1 MSGLLLGHRWDR
13 GPPTRTAS
21 PKAGAG
27 GTLRDSGRGPHGCRT
42 LDDRPAGRKG
52 AMRAVDATP
61 GCFVSLRC
69 GYLNRPTVVSDLD
82 LGLERSTDLSVVC
95 SASGDVA
102 KAVGAS

>member
-1 MSGLLLGHRWDR
+1 
-13 GPPTRTAS
+13 
-21 PKAGAG
+21 
-27 GTLRDSGRGPHGCRT
+27 
-42 LDDRPAGRKG
+42 
-52 AMRAVDATP
+52 MRAVDATP